1 MERKRLLVNFR
12 TVRAQKCTERDVA
25 VRRPISLTV
34 NAVRIVAIFIDLPLE
49 IGADLWRLGISH
61 HGWGARWRRRN
72 KRLLIHCRVRR
83 RCLRACFRHPSISVR
98 PLSSA

>member
-25 VRRPISLTV
+25 VRGAISLAV
-34 NAVRIVAIFIDLPLE
+34 NAVGIVAILIDLPLE
-49 IGADLWRLGISH
+49 ISADLWRLGVAH

-83 RCLRACFRHPSISVR
+83 RSLRACFRHPLISVFVR
-98 PLSSA
+98 SMV